1 MCSVAVNFSKFCN
14 CDFRRCSARRRIS
27 SALQAASCA
36 SGYSRLSI
44 SRGAQGRSLAG
55 NNSTLGVAGGGRV
68 PSLGEPPPSGGGG
81 DEGEKG
87 GVFSS
92 PGDRAPRDRFATFV
106 ARALAGFIFSSLCSM

>member
-1 MCSVAVNFSKFCN
+1 MCSVAVKFSKFCN

-55 NNSTLGVAGGGRV
+55 NNSTLGVAGGGGV
-68 PSLGEPPPSGGGG
+68 ANFGESQGGAGGRAEGGGG
-81 DEGEKG
+81 G
-87 GVFSS
+87 GLSFS
-92 PGDRAPRDRFATFV
+92 GDRRPAEQISRV
-106 ARALAGFIFSSLCSM
+106 C